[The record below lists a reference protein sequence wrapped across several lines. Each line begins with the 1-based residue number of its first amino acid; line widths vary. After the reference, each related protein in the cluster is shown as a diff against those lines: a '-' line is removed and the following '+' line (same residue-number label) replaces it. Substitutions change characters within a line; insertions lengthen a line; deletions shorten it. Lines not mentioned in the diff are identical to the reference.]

1 MIPKNRFPVKTGGLE
16 SLISHC
22 AWLTHLRFN
31 TQKGGGG
38 GEGLEYHKHPH
49 PSAGFLVHFLTKKIL
64 KLGRRGS
71 GGPTE
76 VHIVYPKKFQ
86 LQNLS
91 AQKNP

>member
-16 SLISHC
+16 SLILHC

-38 GEGLEYHKHPH
+38 GVGVPQRSPPQCRFSGSLSDQKNSEVGE
-49 PSAGFLVHFLTKKIL
+49 AGVW
-64 KLGRRGS
+64 
-71 GGPTE
+71 GPTE